1 MEAPGLDC
9 ELGGQ
14 DYRESIDQSLMGT
27 HEGNSHVIDSNIIA
41 SLSYEHAQTGQKL
54 SSWASY
60 LTSLRDLM

>member
-54 SSWASY
+54 SS
-60 LTSLRDLM
+60 